1 MAELTEIE
9 RIIIDKVREMRQDR
23 NMSQLELSQRI
34 GVNDSFVG
42 QVERVGTSEKY
53 NIRHLNEI
61 AKVLKCSL
69 WDLIPEQPV

>member
-9 RIIIDKVREMRQDR
+9 RIIAQKVREMRQDR
-23 NMSQLELSQRI
+23 NMSQLDLSQRI

-42 QVERVGTSEKY
+42 QVERVGTRQKY

-69 WDLIPEQPV
+69 WDLIPKEPV